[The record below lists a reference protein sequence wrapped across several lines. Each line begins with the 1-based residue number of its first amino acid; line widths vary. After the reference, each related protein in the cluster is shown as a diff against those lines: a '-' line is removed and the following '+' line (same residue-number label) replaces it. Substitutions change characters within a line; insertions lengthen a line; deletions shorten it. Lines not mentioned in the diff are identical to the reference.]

1 MSGINKVI
9 LVGNLGAKP
18 EVRTASN
25 GHTWTTMSLAT
36 SDSWADKATGERK
49 VKTEWHK
56 IVVWGRLADVA
67 AKYCDKGSKVYIEGR
82 LETRNWNDAKSGDT
96 KYVTEVV
103 LSGWGA
109 VLELLDKKP
118 GNSSMKGVEQNTS
131 STTTVNVPIPG
142 EPESDLNVNGVET
155 ASFSDEGFGDD
166 IPF

>member
-18 EVRTASN
+18 EVRTANN

-36 SDSWADKATGERK
+36 SESWSDKATGERK

-56 IVVWGRLADVA
+56 VVVWGRLADVA

-82 LETRNWNDAKSGDT
+82 LETRTWNDPKSGDAR
-96 KYVTEVV
+96 YVTEVV

-118 GNSSMKGVEQNTS
+118 GGTQKSGVEQNTS
-131 STTTVNVPIPG
+131 STTTVNVPVPG
-142 EPESDLNVNGVET
+142 EPESDLGVNGS
-155 ASFSDEGFGDD
+155 AKPDFSDDGFGDD